1 MSMAFLT
8 VRPDPGVFSDAEHSD
23 ALSYGAEGI
32 TCITPPDSFA
42 SPTRFRSASIE
53 RFIELLS
60 VHDAP
65 WESPTLRLDG
75 PPVFFK
81 PPENFIASLSVHHAP
96 RKSST
101 RAWAK
106 QLLKQLRGGTKLV
119 GTPLGSL
126 PASPP
131 PLPPPGSPSEPA
143 DSTAGVLA
151 ALALARALPLPDPSP
166 PSPPIR

>member
-1 MSMAFLT
+1 MT
-8 VRPDPGVFSDAEHSD
+8 VRPDPGVISHAEHSD
-23 ALSYGAEGI
+23 ALRYVAGGI

-53 RFIELLS
+53 RFIALLS

-65 WESPTLRLDG
+65 WESPTLGLDVH
-75 PPVFFK
+75 PVFK
-81 PPENFIASLSVHHAP
+81 PPENFIALLSVHHAP

-101 RAWAK
+101 WVWAK

-131 PLPPPGSPSEPA
+131 PLPPPGSPFEPA

-151 ALALARALPLPDPSP
+151 ALTRTLPLPDPSP
-166 PSPPIR
+166 PSHPIR

>member
-8 VRPDPGVFSDAEHSD
+8 VTDPGVISHAEHSY
-23 ALSYGAEGI
+23 ALRYLAEHT

-42 SPTRFRSASIE
+42 SPTRFFRSASIE

-65 WESPTLRLDG
+65 WESPTLGLDVH
-75 PPVFFK
+75 PVFK
-81 PPENFIASLSVHHAP
+81 PPENFIALLSVHHAP

-101 RAWAK
+101 WVWAK
-106 QLLKQLRGGTKLV
+106 QRLKQLRGGTRLR
-119 GTPLGSL
+119 GTLLGSL

-143 DSTAGVLA
+143 DSTAGVLD
-151 ALALARALPLPDPSP
+151 ALTRTRTLPPDPSP
-166 PSPPIR
+166 

>member
-23 ALSYGAEGI
+23 ALRYGADG
-32 TCITPPDSFA
+32 CITPPDSFA

-53 RFIELLS
+53 RFIALLS

-75 PPVFFK
+75 QPVFFK
-81 PPENFIASLSVHHAP
+81 PPENFIALLSVHHAP

-101 RAWAK
+101 WVWAK
-106 QLLKQLRGGTKLV
+106 QRLKQLRGGTKLV

-131 PLPPPGSPSEPA
+131 PLPPPGSPFEPA

-151 ALALARALPLPDPSP
+151 ALALARALPDPSP
-166 PSPPIR
+166 PSPPTR